1 MSLKTMRKPCRSS
14 TYCNGLRSIAAALSS
29 IAAFIRS
36 SKKSFPSPMSYRIFE
51 AVLQELAVATYVNF
65 SIERVAAR
73 AGTSKPVI
81 YRRWPTRARLVY
93 AALKADRPVLSFEV
107 PDTGTVRDDIMVI
120 LHRVS
125 EIVDELSPE
134 AVFGL
139 IAELL
144 HESDS
149 SLFEEVHERSIK
161 IMMEILARGV
171 GRGEIAA
178 EKLTPR
184 LAALPFDLA
193 RHQLVLL
200 QQPLSAQDIE
210 EIVDRIFLP
219 LVRANSAGGLELD
232 GRPRR
237 AGRRSKT
244 SPARSAIDENG
255 DLEHED

>member
-14 TYCNGLRSIAAALSS
+14 TYGNGLRSIAAALSS

-193 RHQLVLL
+193 RHQLVLSTAL
-200 QQPLSAQDIE
+200 WTTW
-210 EIVDRIFLP
+210 
-219 LVRANSAGGLELD
+219 
-232 GRPRR
+232 
-237 AGRRSKT
+237 RRSRTRRWCSTTSNLPRHSPKT
-244 SPARSAIDENG
+244 
-255 DLEHED
+255 

>member
-1 MSLKTMRKPCRSS
+1 MELVIDG
-14 TYCNGLRSIAAALSS
+14 GLTSEAIAVGSRRRGKVLEAA
-29 IAAFIRS
+29 
-36 SKKSFPSPMSYRIFE
+36 IFE
-51 AVLQELAVATYVNF
+51 VVMQELAEAGYVNF

-93 AALKADRPVLSFEV
+93 AALRAKRPALSFDT
-107 PDTGTVRDDIMVI
+107 PDTGTVRGDIMLI
-120 LHRVS
+120 LRRIA
-125 EIVDELSPE
+125 EMVDELRPE
-134 AVFGL
+134 VIFGL

-149 SLFEEVHERSIK
+149 SLFAAVHERNTK
-161 IMMEILARGV
+161 IMMEILDRGI

-184 LAALPFDLA
+184 LAALPFDLV

-219 LVRANSAGGLELD
+219 LVRAD
-232 GRPRR
+232 
-237 AGRRSKT
+237 
-244 SPARSAIDENG
+244 
-255 DLEHED
+255 